1 MHIETAFRS
10 LCDGFTSFIF
20 LFSSSSFSSQVG
32 NFPFLYIQYAPRLFS
47 ISRYSSSPSDE
58 SLNLDL
64 T

>member
-32 NFPFLYIQYAPRLFS
+32 NFPFLYIQYAPSCSLFPA
-47 ISRYSSSPSDE
+47 ILLLLPT
-58 SLNLDL
+58 NHL
-64 T
+64 TLT